1 MANKYSDTFDSSTV
15 NYIKKNTNKD
25 DLITVVGNHNI
36 IYNFSERKS
45 ASKYS
50 YQQPLIFMDDKMYK
64 EYFKDIENNK
74 PKIISQC
81 LDLDQNSNFANDLNK
96 FIEKNNYKLVF
107 EGECDV
113 YER

>member
-1 MANKYSDTFDSSTV
+1 
-15 NYIKKNTNKD
+15 
-25 DLITVVGNHNI
+25 
-36 IYNFSERKS
+36 
-45 ASKYS
+45 
-50 YQQPLIFMDDKMYK
+50 MYK

-107 EGECDV
+107 KGECDV